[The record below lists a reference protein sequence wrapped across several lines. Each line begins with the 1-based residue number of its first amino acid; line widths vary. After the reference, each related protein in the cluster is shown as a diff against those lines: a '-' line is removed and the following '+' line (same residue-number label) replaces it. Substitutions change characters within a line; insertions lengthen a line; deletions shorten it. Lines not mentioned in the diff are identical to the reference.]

1 MRIDMFLRNSGLVPR
16 RTLAQKLCD
25 GGLVKIDGKTAK
37 PASAIEVGQELS
49 LQVGMNRRR
58 YRILQLPNRPVAK
71 RDRPDM
77 AELLE
82 STGVDP

>member
-1 MRIDMFLRNSGLVPR
+1 MRVDLFLRNSGLVPR

-37 PASAIEVGQELS
+37 PASPVEIGQELT
-49 LQVGMNRRR
+49 LQMGMSRRR

-71 RDRPDM
+71 RDRPEM

-82 STGVDP
+82 SAGLEA